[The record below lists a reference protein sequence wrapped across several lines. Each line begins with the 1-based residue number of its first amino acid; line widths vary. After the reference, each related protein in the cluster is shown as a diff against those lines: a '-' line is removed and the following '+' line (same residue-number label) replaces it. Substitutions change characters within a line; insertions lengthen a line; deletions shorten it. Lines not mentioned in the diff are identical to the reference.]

1 MVAFKE
7 GDEKLNIG
15 PGDLF
20 SRGRCL
26 GVLYIEVKK
35 NLLFLNSLKKKPNA
49 FLSLP
54 EVKHFFYYITFQVSE
69 RLVNCQQ
76 SFSGR

>member
-1 MVAFKE
+1 MEITRRFKVAAFKE

-35 NLLFLNSLKKKPNA
+35 NLLFLNSLKKNQML
-49 FLSLP
+49 FLVCL
-54 EVKHFFYYITFQVSE
+54 
-69 RLVNCQQ
+69 R
-76 SFSGR
+76 